1 MAQIAAWGKTLELRL
16 YTDESVY
23 TLCWLHVACT
33 TLSHVNNKIPSKAF
47 EMILDFCGP
56 PDRWH
61 WLHRQVGNLLSAPRF
76 VIGNQRLPNA
86 HQPECMLPLGGW
98 SKRLR
103 EDVSGLLISTHINE
117 VELFL
122 LLSLRGI
129 NLLRKERMAPHES
142 GWIMT
147 TEPYATLLEW
157 WFMYDLFRFVNDHF
171 LFGFM
176 LGFIQEM
183 GFALTAVWVWC
194 STW

>member
-1 MAQIAAWGKTLELRL
+1 MYIIYLVARL
-16 YTDESVY
+16 WQSSISQDLFNVFNNYMHSMIIFV
-23 TLCWLHVACT
+23 HVWYIYY
-33 TLSHVNNKIPSKAF
+33 NNNYNYYYIYIIIYIFNMVFINSIIKCISY
-47 EMILDFCGP
+47 
-56 PDRWH
+56 R
-61 WLHRQVGNLLSAPRF
+61 APF
-76 VIGNQRLPNA
+76 
-86 HQPECMLPLGGW
+86 
-98 SKRLR
+98 
-103 EDVSGLLISTHINE
+103 E
-117 VELFL
+117 VEMFL

-129 NLLRKERMAPHES
+129 NLLRKEQMAPHES

>member
-1 MAQIAAWGKTLELRL
+1 MYIIYLVDRL
-16 YTDESVY
+16 WPSSISQDWFNVFNHYMNSMIISV
-23 TLCWLHVACT
+23 HVWYIYIYIIIVIFIVIYIYIFNMVYINIIIKCI
-33 TLSHVNNKIPSKAF
+33 SY
-47 EMILDFCGP
+47 
-56 PDRWH
+56 R
-61 WLHRQVGNLLSAPRF
+61 APF
-76 VIGNQRLPNA
+76 
-86 HQPECMLPLGGW
+86 
-98 SKRLR
+98 
-103 EDVSGLLISTHINE
+103 E
-117 VELFL
+117 VEMFL

-157 WFMYDLFRFVNDHF
+157 LFMYDLFRFVNDHF